1 MWEYCIS
8 VSFLF
13 CNFVGMKNI
22 VWTSTD
28 YMKCLV
34 LKDIEIRWIKSIMN
48 CETIGLEDEGV
59 LEKSSVYIKESI
71 T

>member
-1 MWEYCIS
+1 
-8 VSFLF
+8 
-13 CNFVGMKNI
+13 MKNI